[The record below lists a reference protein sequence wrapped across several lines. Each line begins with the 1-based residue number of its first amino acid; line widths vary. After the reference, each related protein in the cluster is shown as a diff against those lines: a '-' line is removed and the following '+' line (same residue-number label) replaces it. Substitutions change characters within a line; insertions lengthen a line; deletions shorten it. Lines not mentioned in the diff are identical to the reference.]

1 MFGCLRVFGCLG
13 VWVFVLIS
21 AGFVFVLAC
30 VCSAG
35 LSVWVFVLAW

>member
-1 MFGCLRVFGCLG
+1 VFGCLG
-13 VWVFVLIS
+13 VCLNLCG
-21 AGFVFVLAC
+21 ACVFVLAC